1 MTAAYRLKGLGWFL
15 SGVIV
20 VLGFYLVSLQVAAER
35 KKVED
40 VTQMMIAANREITSL
55 DTEFETRAN
64 LLQLEKW
71 NGEVLALSAPS
82 ATQFIPNEAE
92 LAQIDFTRPDEREAA
107 IQVANHVVPSGPGLT
122 IAPVAVA
129 VQTAPI
135 GLSADRPAR
144 AVTPQADSGAR
155 PEPFRTILASVAP
168 VPAGV
173 GTSIRRASA
182 TQTIALLD
190 RKLLSDSVIGDLVS
204 GARAEVYGTR

>member
-40 VTQMMIAANREITSL
+40 VTRMMIAANREITSL

-122 IAPVAVA
+122 IAPIAVA

-144 AVTPQADSGAR
+144 ADTPHAGSGVR

-168 VPAGV
+168 GSAGV

-204 GARAEVYGTR
+204 GARAEVHGTR